1 MKKTKIIREIIGT
14 RIEPY
19 GFTYLKTDGPSRIF
33 VREVTGIKRYYD
45 PDNQVVKQYINI
57 QESQFY
63 KGLVVRLSTDAV
75 GGGGETD
82 LEQIKMYS
90 KTGWLEYVDEVSYK
104 ENLNLLADLIIEYGF
119 TYLDEH
125 SIEKET
131 IQTKA
136 MQEKLAQHL
145 DQLDQEFI
153 NEYHIKTV
161 PEQIEDIDE
170 WIRLIKQLIADNAE
184 RPYEE
189 VKDLLIKIAAFI
201 AKRDCELLQKH
212 CKVTE
217 QGILVVISGPILINY
232 MDYTYQ
238 PLQLAVFMWRLR
250 YEDPDMTQNFISTI
264 INDMKQAL
272 LLQKE

>member
-57 QESQFY
+57 QDSHTF
-63 KGLVVRLSTDAV
+63 KSLVVRLSTDAV
-75 GGGGETD
+75 GCGEETD

-90 KTGWLEYVDEVSYK
+90 KIGWLEYVDEVSFK

-125 SIEKET
+125 SIEEET

-189 VKDLLIKIAAFI
+189 VKELLIKIAAFI
-201 AKRDCELLQKH
+201 AKRDCELLKKH

-217 QGILVVISGPILINY
+217 QGILVVISGPILINN
-232 MDYTYQ
+232 MRYTYQ